1 MGFQVVF
8 ASCLFIPMLVAGKL
22 REFACSGP
30 YLQPSSN
37 RDDTWN
43 KCIYTLESRG
53 VYHGNWERSWT
64 LKGLQ
69 FAEWNLFRS
78 LTKRRLSVPR
88 GAHDYDLLRLY

>member
-1 MGFQVVF
+1 MGFEVVF

-22 REFACSGP
+22 RERVCFRSACSGP

-53 VYHGNWERSWT
+53 VYHGNWGRSWT

-78 LTKRRLSVPR
+78 LMKRRLTACSTGR
-88 GAHDYDLLRLY
+88 S